1 MFFLVY
7 FDHKVFIII
16 YLHQISATL
25 FLLKDF
31 MKLHDR
37 YIAFNIFNQRVARYD
52 ECLSV
57 GVVYHWKNISCL
69 NYLVQ

>member
-1 MFFLVY
+1 MFYLVY
-7 FDHKVFIII
+7 FDHQVFIII
-16 YLHQISATL
+16 YLHQILATL
-25 FLLKDF
+25 CLLKDF

-37 YIAFNIFNQRVARYD
+37 YILFNNFNQRAARYD

-57 GVVYHWKNISCL
+57 GVIYHWKNLSCL